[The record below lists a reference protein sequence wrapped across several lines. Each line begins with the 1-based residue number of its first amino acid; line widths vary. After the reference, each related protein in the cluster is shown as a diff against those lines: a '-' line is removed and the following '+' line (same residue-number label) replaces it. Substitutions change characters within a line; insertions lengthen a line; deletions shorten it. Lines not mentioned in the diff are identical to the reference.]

1 MIHEGR
7 QAAFVRMRA
16 EADREQVHGV
26 VGVSSE
32 LRNLSG
38 NSEFL
43 FVGSGVGG
51 AEGSTRFTSAGDA
64 QELYCHWMQA
74 TSRENS
80 CSATSLTRW
89 EPWAASRGR

>member
-43 FVGSGVGG
+43 FVGSGVSG

-64 QELYCHWMQA
+64 QELYCHLDA
-74 TSRENS
+74 RENS